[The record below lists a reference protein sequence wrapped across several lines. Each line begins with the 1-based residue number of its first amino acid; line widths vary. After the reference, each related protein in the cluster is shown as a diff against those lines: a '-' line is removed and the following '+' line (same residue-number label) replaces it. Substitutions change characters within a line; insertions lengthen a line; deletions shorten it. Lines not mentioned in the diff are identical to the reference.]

1 MSAKT
6 IVIGRDIRESSSE
19 LAESVALGL
28 LDAGVDV
35 IDIGLCGTEN
45 VYFSTG
51 NLNSCGGIMITAS
64 HNPSDYNGFKI
75 IRENAKPISSE
86 TGLKEIQRYAE
97 SDNRYLTKKK
107 GQYQKLDSNKE
118 YVTKILSFIDS
129 SILKNLKIVV
139 NPGNGGAG
147 EIVDRITENLPF
159 ELIKVNYEADSSF
172 PNGVPN
178 PMIEENRIS
187 TSKAVIKNKADMGI
201 AWDGDFDRCFFFDEN
216 GEFVEG
222 YYLVGLL
229 AKSFLTKQKNESIIF
244 DPRLTWNTIDEIEK
258 HQGKAIQCQSGHSF
272 IKQSMRDNNAVYGG
286 EMSAHHYFRDFYY
299 CDSGMIP
306 WLLVAE
312 LMSRENTS
320 LSLMIESYQNRYP
333 VSGEI
338 NSKVKDTNFTINTIK
353 DHYSREAKSIDDMD
367 GIGME
372 FDNWRFNLRASNTEP
387 LIRLNVESKNDASLM
402 QKKTKELLDR
412 INRSS

>member
-1 MSAKT
+1 M
-6 IVIGRDIRESSSE
+6 
-19 LAESVALGL
+19 

-64 HNPSDYNGFKI
+64 HNPFDYNGFKI

-97 SDNRYLTKKK
+97 SDKRYLAEKK
-107 GQYQKLDSNKE
+107 GQYKKLDSNKE
-118 YVTKILSFIDS
+118 YVAKILSFIDS

-187 TSKAVIKNKADMGI
+187 TSNAVI
-201 AWDGDFDRCFFFDEN
+201 
-216 GEFVEG
+216 
-222 YYLVGLL
+222 
-229 AKSFLTKQKNESIIF
+229 
-244 DPRLTWNTIDEIEK
+244 
-258 HQGKAIQCQSGHSF
+258 
-272 IKQSMRDNNAVYGG
+272 
-286 EMSAHHYFRDFYY
+286 
-299 CDSGMIP
+299 
-306 WLLVAE
+306 
-312 LMSRENTS
+312 
-320 LSLMIESYQNRYP
+320 
-333 VSGEI
+333 
-338 NSKVKDTNFTINTIK
+338 
-353 DHYSREAKSIDDMD
+353 
-367 GIGME
+367 
-372 FDNWRFNLRASNTEP
+372 
-387 LIRLNVESKNDASLM
+387 
-402 QKKTKELLDR
+402 
-412 INRSS
+412 